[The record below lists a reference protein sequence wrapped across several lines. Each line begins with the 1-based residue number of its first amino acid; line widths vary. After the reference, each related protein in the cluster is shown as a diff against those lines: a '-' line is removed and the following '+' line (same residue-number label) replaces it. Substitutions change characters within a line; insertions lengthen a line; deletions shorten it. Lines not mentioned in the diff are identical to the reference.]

1 MNPWLYIPDLFF
13 PSVPLSLS
21 MAPPSLSHLRLKSLA
36 PYVTHPFVSTSYPMS
51 NLDLST
57 DFCSFHIHLLKTLY
71 YVPVTDLGP
80 EEISAKKTDKVLSLI
95 EFIFWL
101 MKIGNKQ
108 TYKQENDQILVNA
121 KKRIKVSVIILPGW
135 LL

>member
-1 MNPWLYIPDLFF
+1 MPG
-13 PSVPLSLS
+13 
-21 MAPPSLSHLRLKSLA
+21 
-36 PYVTHPFVSTSYPMS
+36 
-51 NLDLST
+51 
-57 DFCSFHIHLLKTLY
+57 
-71 YVPVTDLGP
+71 TDLGP
-80 EEISAKKTDKVLSLI
+80 EEISAKKTDKVLSLM